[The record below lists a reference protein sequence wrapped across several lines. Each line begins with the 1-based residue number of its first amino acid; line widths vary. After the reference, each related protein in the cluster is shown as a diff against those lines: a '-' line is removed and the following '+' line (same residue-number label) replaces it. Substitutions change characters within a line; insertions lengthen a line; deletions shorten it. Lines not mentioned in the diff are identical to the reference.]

1 MKAQVIN
8 SLGKKVKKIE
18 LNDEVFA
25 AEYNEPLIHQA
36 IVAQLANARQGT
48 KSALTRTEVR
58 GGGVKPWRQKGT
70 GRARQGSIRAPQWT
84 HGGVVF
90 APKPRDFSK
99 KLNKKMRQGAFI
111 SAISKKFSDGDV
123 IILDKL
129 TLDSGKTRDAVKV
142 LNAIGVTKSA
152 IVVTRDVVESVKRA
166 INNIPKVELSP
177 AELLSVYD
185 VVKADKCIFTIE
197 AIMAVQDKYF
207 MTVEGEVED
216 NE

>member
-1 MKAQVIN
+1 MKAKVIN
-8 SLGKKVKKIE
+8 CLGKRVKTIE

-36 IVAQLANARQGT
+36 VVAQLANARQGT

-58 GGGVKPWRQKGT
+58 GGGAKPWRQKGT

-129 TLDSGKTRDAVKV
+129 TLDSGKTRDAVKI
-142 LNAIGVTKSA
+142 LDAIGVKKSA
-152 IVVTRDVVESVKRA
+152 LLVTRDVAESVKRA
-166 INNIPKVELSP
+166 TGNIPKLVLSP
-177 AELLSVYD
+177 ADLLSVYD
-185 VVKADKCIFTIE
+185 VVKADKCIFTEE
-197 AIMAVQDKYF
+197 AIMAVQDKYY